1 MNIYISMIK
10 VMKLKGCEL
19 NLQEGELAYTQCF
32 IPAESEKQAAETLFE
47 VLEELHLEFISE
59 EYLVIDSDF
68 DRADSDN
75 QEIFELVDEAKELE
89 EVIFSDFYPAPHEE
103 SGTQAE

>member
-32 IPAESEKQAAETLFE
+32 IPAESEKQAAEILFD
-47 VLEELHLEFISE
+47 VLEELHLEFVSE
-59 EYLVIDSDF
+59 EYLVIDADF
-68 DRADSDN
+68 DRSDVDN
-75 QEIFELVDEAKELE
+75 KEIFELVDEARDLE
-89 EVIFSDFYPAPHEE
+89 EVIFSDFYPAPVDE
-103 SGTQAE
+103 S

>member
-32 IPAESEKQAAETLFE
+32 IPAHSEKQAAETLFD
-47 VLEELHLEFISE
+47 VLEDLHLEFVSE

-75 QEIFELVDEAKELE
+75 KEIFELVDEARELE
-89 EVIFSDFYPAPHEE
+89 EVLFSDFYPAQADETE
-103 SGTQAE
+103 S